1 MHAPY
6 LVPLWTDEDQS
17 TEAVSIRSI
26 GQRVCSAADHV
37 ATFLNRQIGTP
48 PLRYEEF
55 LESERIFV
63 PQPGLSLRRTP
74 QGVTMTGFIKGS
86 LGPAYDGEISH
97 DSCYVTFGSGN
108 PCDISGIVDVTA
120 QVFGQVIVST
130 GGARLPEVAGNVRVV
145 ESVASR
151 SLAGHV
157 RAVVSHGGLGTVGT
171 FAEFGHPQLVIPTEF
186 DQATTG
192 LYCRATGIA
201 ATCGLEAWPSR
212 RSLGRQLPALSADT
226 IRQQVTL
233 LSKQTKQASHSASGA
248 DDIAGLVESKVR
260 GAA

>member
-1 MHAPY
+1 MTANRFSRIFSF
-6 LVPLWTDEDQS
+6 DEK
-17 TEAVSIRSI
+17 
-26 GQRVCSAADHV
+26 G
-37 ATFLNRQIGTP
+37 L
-48 PLRYEEF
+48 
-55 LESERIFV
+55 LES
-63 PQPGLSLRRTP
+63 L
-74 QGVTMTGFIKGS
+74 FIG
-86 LGPAYDGEISH
+86 
-97 DSCYVTFGSGN
+97 
-108 PCDISGIVDVTA
+108 
-120 QVFGQVIVST
+120 
-130 GGARLPEVAGNVRVV
+130 
-145 ESVASR
+145 SVASR

-212 RSLGRQLPALSADT
+212 RSLGRQLPPLSADT

-248 DDIAGLVESKVR
+248 DDIAGLVESKATVQHEN
-260 GAA
+260 